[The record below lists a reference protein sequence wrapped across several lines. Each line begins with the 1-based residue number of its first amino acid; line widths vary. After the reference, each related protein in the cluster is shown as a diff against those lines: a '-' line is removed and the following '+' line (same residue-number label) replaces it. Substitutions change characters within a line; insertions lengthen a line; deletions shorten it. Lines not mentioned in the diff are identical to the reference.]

1 MAMSVRIP
9 FVYIVSVLGTIL
21 SCPRF
26 GLHCFTF
33 CWECPAK
40 RIHWTRALVTKK
52 LQDVND
58 SAEGKLVFISE
69 SSGNFISMPK
79 KCIRRRVFIRSIFVS
94 RAILPLEYMLDH
106 IKGELHKGGAT

>member
-1 MAMSVRIP
+1 M
-9 FVYIVSVLGTIL
+9 
-21 SCPRF
+21 
-26 GLHCFTF
+26 
-33 CWECPAK
+33 
-40 RIHWTRALVTKK
+40 
-52 LQDVND
+52 QDVND

-106 IKGELHKGGAT
+106 IKGELNMGASSYSVRSILLMRGCTVDKHFY